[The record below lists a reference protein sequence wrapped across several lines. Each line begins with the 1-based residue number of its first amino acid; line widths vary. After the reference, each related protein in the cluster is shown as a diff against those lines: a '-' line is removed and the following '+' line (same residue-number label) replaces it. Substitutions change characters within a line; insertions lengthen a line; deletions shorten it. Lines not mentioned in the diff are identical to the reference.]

1 MNIALPAI
9 LLFVLLLPG
18 FIARSRFKRI
28 ERTSLDYAPF
38 GEVVASGL
46 IWAVLLHAVWLAMA
60 WLAAGRVLELRTL
73 TGLMST
79 SPALQDEAIRRVQA
93 EQWSVLTYFST
104 ILVVPYLVAPL
115 GTALISRYHLDRGR
129 LARFFKFHD
138 APWYYLFTAADA
150 SEPPDMVIVS
160 AIVDI
165 GKRPYLFQGVLSE
178 YFLTPDGALDRL
190 VLENVYRRPLERDKG
205 WTPAATQPPAEPTS
219 SAAATS
225 NAAPVDPPAGAAEQ
239 AGPSTERFYR
249 IDGTYFVLRYAEI
262 VTLNVWHVVLD
273 EVEDWPAVVAAVDA
287 R

>member
-1 MNIALPAI
+1 MNLALPAI

-18 FIARSRFKRI
+18 FIARSRFKRV

-46 IWAVLLHAVWLAMA
+46 IWAVLLHAA
-60 WLAAGRVLELRTL
+60 WLAAAHVLAGRVLELRTL
-73 TGLMST
+73 AGLMST

-93 EQWSVLTYFST
+93 EQWHVLAYFAT
-104 ILVVPYLVAPL
+104 ILVLPYLVAPL
-115 GTALISRYHLDRGR
+115 GTVLISRYHLDRGR

-205 WTPAATQPPAEPTS
+205 WSPAAPPPTEPAS
-219 SAAATS
+219 PGAAAPG
-225 NAAPVDPPAGAAEQ
+225 APPVDPPSGAPDQ
-239 AGPSTERFYR
+239 AGSGSERFYR

-273 EVEDWPAVVAAVDA
+273 EVDDWPAVVAAVDA